1 MSSLKK
7 KCWEN
12 NKILVKINNIV
23 LSNYGDPFIVAE
35 AGINHNGE
43 LKLAFDM
50 IEAANKSGVHAI
62 KFQTYRTEEVCG
74 DKTQMFTY
82 QSQGKEVTESMFEMF
97 SRYEFTRDEWK
108 VIKQKCDK
116 EGILFLSTPQ
126 NRSDLDLLME
136 LGIPAIKVGSD
147 DFVNLPLLSDYA
159 TTKLPMI
166 ISCGMADMAEVY
178 QTLDPIGTFDGY
190 PTVLLLCTSQYP
202 TPSDDVNLLKL
213 KTLANSFPDLV
224 LGFSDHTQGSL
235 ASSLAVSFGAVFFE
249 KHFTM
254 DNDLKGPD
262 HWFSENP
269 LSLKIWVN
277 AIRESYSMMGN
288 SIIKPTRKELDMRK
302 LARRSIV
309 VIKDIKEGE
318 IFTKYNIG
326 LRRAG
331 EGLQPS
337 DLIKIINRNSNKNL
351 KKSSLVGFNDV
362 Q

>member
-1 MSSLKK
+1 M
-7 KCWEN
+7 
-12 NKILVKINNIV
+12 VKINNHV
-23 LSNYGDPFIVAE
+23 LSNYGEPFIVAE

-43 LKLAFDM
+43 LKLAFEM
-50 IEAANKSGVHAI
+50 IEVANKSGVNAI
-62 KFQTYRTEEVCG
+62 KFQTYRTKEVCG

-108 VIKQKCDK
+108 AIKQKCDK

-126 NRSDLDLLME
+126 NRTDLDLLME

-147 DFVNLPLLSDYA
+147 DFVNLPLLSNYA

-166 ISCGMADMAEVY
+166 VSCGMADMAEVY
-178 QTLDPIGTFDGY
+178 QALDAIGTFDGY

-202 TPSDDVNLLKL
+202 TPPDDVNLLKL

-235 ASSLAVSFGAVFFE
+235 ASSLAVSFGAVLFE

-254 DNDLKGPD
+254 DNGLSGPD
-262 HWFSENP
+262 HWFSMNP
-269 LSLKIWVN
+269 KVLKDWVDS
-277 AIRESYSMMGN
+277 IHQSYQMMGD
-288 SIIKPTRKELDMRK
+288 SIVRPTSKELEIRK
-302 LARRSIV
+302 HARRSIV
-309 VIKDIKEGE
+309 ILKD
-318 IFTKYNIG
+318 TKKGGKLTEENIG

-331 EGLQPS
+331 AGIGLAPILMKDMLGSFASQDLVEGNL
-337 DLIKIINRNSNKNL
+337 LELKNV
-351 KKSSLVGFNDV
+351 K
-362 Q
+362 